1 MIHSDWVFPKIY
13 KYWDWKTDAILV
25 NSEEIGKYDNDTAAD
40 VYASIQFAVESHVKN
55 MSEKDLAMQAFVM
68 VEDLYKSVN
77 RPAVR
82 LDESVIEY
90 LQASAGTFCYLLSK
104 RGFSIHYLID
114 NVFEQTERGMTYPLK
129 AYGPWFNAVGIVY
142 ICPQEIAYEAI
153 SDRQEDYFEMLPIYI
168 GEARS
173 IANEIAA
180 RCHKEKRH
188 YVFLDTDYIPE
199 SFGEP
204 LKAKDSPYTL
214 TIFRN
219 EAPIEGSQCSIRC
232 VDNNGRS
239 LVGQYKT

>member
-1 MIHSDWVFPKIY
+1 MIHSDWVFAKIY
-13 KYWDWKTDAILV
+13 EYWDWKTDAIFV
-25 NSEEIGKYDNDTAAD
+25 NSEEIEKYDNDTAAD
-40 VYASIQFAVESHVKN
+40 VYVSIQFAIESHVKN

-104 RGFSIHYLID
+104 QGFSIHYLID
-114 NVFEQTERGMTYPLK
+114 NVFEQTEHGMTYPLK
-129 AYGPWFNAVGIVY
+129 AFAPWFNAAGFVY
-142 ICPQEIAYEAI
+142 ICPQEIAHEVI
-153 SDRQEDYFEMLPIYI
+153 SGRQEDYFEMLPIYI

-188 YVFLDTDYIPE
+188 YVFLDTDYIQD

-219 EAPIEGSQCSIRC
+219 EAPIEGSQSSIRC

-239 LVGQYKT
+239 LVGQ